1 MYYQPSYTVS
11 EATKRMEH
19 YCAYQDRCH
28 QEVGRK
34 LKDMNMIQEAS
45 NQIILHLLDNDFLNE
60 SRFAQSYV
68 RGKFRIKK
76 WGKIRISQELKRRNI
91 STYNITLGLKEI
103 PEDEYLTSFND
114 LALKRF
120 NQLDT
125 EVNIQKKRKKFVDYL
140 LYRGWE
146 SSLTWGK
153 VRELF

>member
-34 LKDMNMIQEAS
+34 LKEMNMIQEAS
-45 NQIILHLLDNDFLNE
+45 NQIILHLLDHDFLNE

-76 WGKIRISQELKRRNI
+76 WGRIRISLELKRRNI

>member
-34 LKDMNMIQEAS
+34 LKEMNMIQEAS
-45 NQIILHLLDNDFLNE
+45 NQIILHLLDHDFLNE

-76 WGKIRISQELKRRNI
+76 WGRIRISQELKRRNI